1 MNALVYVDIDQGIH
15 KGKMKVAGNEK
26 RKKLLGFSFY
36 INIGN
41 FKAFLRNLNLSTKH
55 LFWRC
60 ALVSKLRRENCNCFL
75 LIWIKEVNDWALK
88 HLVHN

>member
-15 KGKMKVAGNEK
+15 KGKMKVAQNEK

-41 FKAFLRNLNLSTKH
+41 FEAFLRNLNLSAKH
-55 LFWRC
+55 LFWTCDIGCNRKRD
-60 ALVSKLRRENCNCFL
+60 ALCL
-75 LIWIKEVNDWALK
+75 
-88 HLVHN
+88 